1 MKAETQALHLEKMM
15 QKHTLYPEYELAL
28 APIQVKKNALKKIVS
43 GDLFLLGL
51 DNLEMILL
59 EEENISANV
68 LLKKSGESNKIK
80 ITHLYK
86 NASVQTNSKKYE
98 IVKFS
103 FGMIQSRI
111 LEVGHQIETAQ
122 LNLKDVSVY
131 VDGENIAK
139 GSLVN
144 VDEEIAVQI
153 DEVLH

>member
-15 QKHTLYPEYELAL
+15 QKHRLYPEYELAL
-28 APIQVKKNALKKIVS
+28 APIQVKKNALKKLVI

-51 DNLEMILL
+51 DSLEMILL
-59 EEENISANV
+59 EEDNISANV
-68 LLKKSGESNKIK
+68 LLNKSGESSKIK
-80 ITHLYK
+80 IIYFHK
-86 NASVQTNSKKYE
+86 DASVQTNSKKYK

-103 FGMIQSRI
+103 FGMLQSRT

-122 LNLKDVSVY
+122 LNLKKVSLY

-153 DEVLH
+153 DEVM

>member
-1 MKAETQALHLEKMM
+1 MRGETQALHLEKMM
-15 QKHTLYPEYELAL
+15 QKHNLYPEYELAL
-28 APIQVKKNALKKIVS
+28 SPIEVKKNVLKKLVS

-51 DNLEMILL
+51 DSLEMILL

-68 LLKKSGESNKIK
+68 LLNKSGESSKIK
-80 ITHLYK
+80 ITHLHK
-86 NASVQTNSKKYE
+86 NVSVQTNSKKYE

-103 FGMIQSRI
+103 FGMLQSRT

-122 LNLKDVSVY
+122 LNLKEVSVY

-144 VDEEIAVQI
+144 VDKEIAVQI
-153 DEVLH
+153 DEVRR